1 MIKISLNSASQHSKG
16 NELSCWM
23 VCCSSFHF
31 AAQRAPFASD
41 YLGRR
46 YRSHKW
52 CITHQSN
59 GGHPTSLTGRT
70 ALIACCY
77 FHSPDISCPS
87 TPDISHEA
95 GRKAGSRG
103 QTGGVAEI
111 NRRILSFFGCIIHS
125 RTENLR
131 TPSSWSFTTD
141 TRPTW

>member
-103 QTGGVAEI
+103 QTGGGQVE
-111 NRRILSFFGCIIHS
+111 
-125 RTENLR
+125 
-131 TPSSWSFTTD
+131 
-141 TRPTW
+141 TRNSESLGVDHHGE